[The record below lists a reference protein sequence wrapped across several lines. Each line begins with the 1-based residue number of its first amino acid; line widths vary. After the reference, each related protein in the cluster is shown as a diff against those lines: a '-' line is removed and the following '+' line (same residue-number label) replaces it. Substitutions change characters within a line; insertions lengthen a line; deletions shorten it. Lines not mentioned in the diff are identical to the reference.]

1 MHFYCFFIT
10 HKQSSKEQNTKLE
23 PQALVKELEKAFEA
37 QQLIVHY
44 QPKYSLQDESLICV
58 EALVRWQHPLHGLL
72 LPEQFL
78 QLMQQQGLM
87 PRLDQYVWRK
97 ACAQL
102 QQWHQQGNN
111 NLQLSLNVS
120 PQSLEY

>member
-1 MHFYCFFIT
+1 
-10 HKQSSKEQNTKLE
+10 
-23 PQALVKELEKAFEA
+23 
-37 QQLIVHY
+37 
-44 QPKYSLQDESLICV
+44 
-58 EALVRWQHPLHGLL
+58 
-72 LPEQFL
+72 
-78 QLMQQQGLM
+78 MQQQGLM

-120 PQSLEY
+120 PQSLEYYTLPKLFAELAKEYAIKPEQLHLEISESFYLQNPRVYY